1 MATTETKHLTSL
13 AFDLTQMQAQLQ
25 SIPATVEE
33 AAKAAQ
39 DAWNNNFSAGAG
51 SGGTGTGGKGGK
63 AGGGVSGV
71 ETTVTATKAQLESLL
86 LSYKNFEATLSRSKI
101 YPASIAELREQAASA
116 ISEIETLSGTL
127 NENGR
132 LTGQNAESYHGL
144 TSDLKESK
152 GAFAELKTQANDSA
166 GAMRDV
172 GDATDT
178 AGKGM
183 GNFLQKLSDKAR
195 WLAAFYL
202 IQGIING
209 FKNLISTVKETETA
223 VVGLQRVLN
232 EDVSSSNVSGALYD
246 IAYEYGRTF
255 EEVQESATLFAQTGK
270 SWDDV
275 LTLTRGTML
284 ALNTAE
290 LDVTQ
295 ATQGLIA
302 VMAQWNLE
310 ADDYVGLIDKINK
323 TADDYAITSEAI
335 VAAMQRAGGTAKAYG
350 MELDELIG
358 IITALGEA
366 TGRSGENLGTAINSL
381 ITYTTRAKSLN
392 VLEEM
397 GIQAKDAEGN
407 MRPVLD
413 LWSELAQKIKG
424 GSTAFA
430 DFMASDTDAT
440 EQFLADSEEYQQ
452 AVAETVASGKEVQ
465 DAYSIAGA
473 YRKNYFIALLNNLGT
488 AEEAV
493 RNMTGAEGYS
503 VDENTKYMAT
513 LAAAS
518 NQLTASWKQLAVAF
532 GDAGFL
538 ELLKWLADMG
548 IGVANLIEDTGG
560 LKVTLFTLLG
570 ILITIKAQQISEMIT
585 GWGQAFKTAVTGANA
600 AKVAV
605 TGLQAAFGW
614 IGLVVTALSLL
625 IGAIN
630 GVNAAAEANRQK
642 LLDAG
647 DAAKQE
653 TESLNGLINKY
664 EELARTADYSA
675 GKENALASAR
685 SIHEDIVEILGE
697 QADGWDLVN
706 GKVDENIAKLR
717 EAQVENAKKNKA
729 DLESAMN
736 AAQAALEE
744 SNKLFAA
751 PSIADAW
758 NIGQGFKKAFPDA
771 EAYWYEELQ
780 AAFDAS
786 GASGVLTVLERW
798 QDAFNDLGVDGVKA
812 TGALVEMIEKYRTII
827 GDADRTTK
835 DFAEN
840 EAIDIAF
847 KKWQSGAIGSQ
858 EAFDG
863 YIESLQT
870 AAFKGRMTKDEV
882 EALIA
887 AISVLYPKFA
897 DASDKTNAFNDA
909 LSEGAQVQGVYAKS
923 LEEISAAIKGIT
935 EDMDSAQGSVS
946 TLQSIIDEYNETGIM
961 SVDMLQQLMELEP
974 EYIALLDVSSNGI
987 SMNQSATDALIESK
1001 LKLIETNLAL
1011 KEAEYASAIAAEFS
1025 AYANDEAYD
1034 AAGKVAGSSGSAAAG
1049 LQGLIASAYSSGYSV
1064 ETLAQKLYELGYV
1077 QNATGSKAIAMA
1089 NQILTAS
1096 AAMYNLRAA
1105 AGSTI
1110 ATLAS
1115 FTGAATGTGKT
1126 SGGGGGGGGEDP
1138 QIKILEARKKAIEDE
1153 AKARID
1159 ALKEMSDA
1167 EDRKRKRDDYLANRS
1182 EALADV
1188 RRAQSRSGA
1197 DARADEYESEKKLA
1211 ELDNKWQEQLQDW
1224 NMDDQIAAIEEWKDA
1239 IVEAI
1244 DAQIEALRSA
1254 GGGGGGGGGIG
1265 QVMADEAAVLQQNK
1279 DVLINA
1285 LLEMDNE
1292 NLPEKIK
1299 KFYDLFDASQY
1310 TSDVDF
1316 SEKLAGIKT
1325 EWNKFTAKNGDDWAI
1340 HYSMVLD
1347 DGTTMSPEQINDYI
1361 NGLLGQATSESELL
1375 QLDKE
1380 GLGLILRVNPE
1391 FNAEDDASKEVEQ
1404 EWSDT
1409 INELSMALSDILA
1422 MFDAGTLNT
1431 DSIKTAIEEAF
1442 GMAFD
1447 TVVQDATDTGVK
1459 IEEQM
1464 AGASDA
1470 VGKSMLDS
1478 VNLYAPQITEA
1489 WSNNVI
1495 NPMIADLGV
1504 LSTTLDGVLTKLGS
1518 VASFGGLSGIGG
1530 AIGASSTTSNS
1541 QNNFITLRGAG
1552 RNQTDPLARWFL

>member
-33 AAKAAQ
+33 SAKAAQ
-39 DAWNNNFSAGAG
+39 DAWNNNFSAGG
-51 SGGTGTGGKGGK
+51 SG
-63 AGGGVSGV
+63 
-71 ETTVTATKAQLESLL
+71 
-86 LSYKNFEATLSRSKI
+86 SKDG
-101 YPASIAELREQAASA
+101 AKKSSKKSA
-116 ISEIETLSGTL
+116 IVSTVEADVNTAKGKLGELD
-127 NENGR
+127 EKF
-132 LTGQNAESYHGL
+132 
-144 TSDLKESK
+144 KES
-152 GAFAELKTQANDSA
+152 
-166 GAMRDV
+166 
-172 GDATDT
+172 
-178 AGKGM
+178 GKNAQG
-183 GNFLQKLSDKAR
+183 FLQKLSDKAR

-202 IQGIING
+202 IQGVING

-335 VAAMQRAGGTAKAYG
+335 VAAMQRAGSTAKTYG
-350 MELDELIG
+350 MSLEELIG
-358 IITALGEA
+358 TITALGEA
-366 TGRSGENLGTAINSL
+366 TGRSGDYLGTAISSL
-381 ITYTTRAKSLN
+381 ITYTTKTKSLN
-392 VLEEM
+392 VMREM
-397 GIQAKDAEGN
+397 GIDPEDAEGN
-407 MRPVLD
+407 MRPVLE

-424 GSTAFA
+424 GNVAFA
-430 DFMASDTDAT
+430 EFMATDEEAT
-440 EQFLADSEEYQQ
+440 DRFLADSEEYQKL
-452 AVAETVASGKEVQ
+452 VETERANGKEIQ
-465 DAYSIAGA
+465 SIYSTAGA
-473 YRKNYFIALLNNLGT
+473 YRKNAFIVVLDNLDT
-488 AEEAV
+488 AAEAV
-493 RNMTGAEGYS
+493 RNMTDAEGYS
-503 VDENTKYMAT
+503 VTENEKYMAT
-513 LAAAS
+513 LTAIS
-518 NQLTASWKQLAVAF
+518 NQLSASWKQLAVEF

-538 ELLKWLADMG
+538 EFLKFISDAA
-548 IGVANLIEDTGG
+548 IGMAKLIGNTGG
-560 LKVTLFTLLG
+560 LKVSLFALLG
-570 ILITIKAQQISEMIT
+570 ILTMIKAQQISEMIT

-647 DAAKQE
+647 DAARKE
-653 TESLNGLINKY
+653 TESLNSLINKY
-664 EELARTADYSA
+664 EELANSA
-675 GKENALASAR
+675 GFKSGDETALASAKK
-685 SIHEDIVEILGE
+685 IHEDIVAILGD
-697 QADGWDLVN
+697 QAEGWDLVN

-717 EAQVENAKKNKA
+717 EAQVENAKKNLQDLQAAA
-729 DLESAMN
+729 DAANKDLNTPKPFTLSEVWNLPKGIAGGEDTTSAIDKL
-736 AAQAALEE
+736 AKEQGAQAAIDKLEE
-744 SNKLFAA
+744 WAA
-751 PSIADAW
+751 EFGAMGEDGVDALAAVNAKIAEYQAKVDAA
-758 NIGQGFKKAFPDA
+758 KKAEEDLAAGQAFLDA
-771 EAYWYEELQ
+771 NAEKAKGLIDTQAEFDNYINILDQ
-780 AAFDAS
+780 AATQGRVTAEY
-786 GASGVLTVLERW
+786 AAAMR
-798 QDAFNDLGVDGVKA
+798 A
-812 TGALVEMIEKYRTII
+812 EM
-827 GDADRTTK
+827 
-835 DFAEN
+835 
-840 EAIDIAF
+840 
-847 KKWQSGAIGSQ
+847 
-858 EAFDG
+858 
-863 YIESLQT
+863 L
-870 AAFKGRMTKDEV
+870 
-882 EALIA
+882 L
-887 AISVLYPKFA
+887 LYPEFDTVAKA
-897 DASDKTNAFNDA
+897 AYTYNDA
-909 LSEGAQVQGVYAKS
+909 LSEGAQVQGVYTKS

-1077 QNATGSKAIAMA
+1077 QNTTGSKAIAMA

-1115 FTGAATGTGKT
+1115 FSGTATGTQKT
-1126 SGGGGGGGGEDP
+1126 SGGGGGGGEDP

-1159 ALKEMSDA
+1159 ALKKMSDA

-1211 ELDNKWQEQLQDW
+1211 ELDSDWQEQLQDW

-1239 IVEAI
+1239 MVEAI

-1265 QVMADEAAVLQQNK
+1265 QVMADEASVLEQNK

-1299 KFYDLFDASQY
+1299 KFYEMFDASQY

-1316 SEKLAGIKT
+1316 SDKLAGIKT
-1325 EWNKFTAKNGDDWAI
+1325 QWDAFKDQNGDDWAI

-1347 DGTTMSPEQINDYI
+1347 DGRTLSADEINEYI

-1375 QLDKE
+1375 ELDRR
-1380 GLGLILRVNPE
+1380 GLGILLRVNPE
-1391 FNAEDDASKEVEQ
+1391 FNAEDDASQEVEKQ
-1404 EWSDT
+1404 WSDT
-1409 INELSMALSDILA
+1409 VNALGTALDEILA
-1422 MFDAGTLNT
+1422 KWEFNNLDMESAKKAVEDAF
-1431 DSIKTAIEEAF
+1431 STAFEA
-1442 GMAFD
+1442 
-1447 TVVQDATDTGVK
+1447 VVQNATDTGVV
-1459 IEEQM
+1459 IEQQM
-1464 AGASDA
+1464 AGAADTA
-1470 VGKSMLDS
+1470 GISMLNA
-1478 VNLYAPQITEA
+1478 VNTYAPLTTEA
-1489 WSNNVI
+1489 WRNNLI
-1495 NPMIADLGV
+1495 NPMIEDLGD
-1504 LSTTLDGVLTKLGS
+1504 LSTTLDGVLAKLGN
-1518 VASFGGLSGIGG
+1518 VASFGGLSGING
-1530 AIGASSTTSNS
+1530 ATGASSTTSNS